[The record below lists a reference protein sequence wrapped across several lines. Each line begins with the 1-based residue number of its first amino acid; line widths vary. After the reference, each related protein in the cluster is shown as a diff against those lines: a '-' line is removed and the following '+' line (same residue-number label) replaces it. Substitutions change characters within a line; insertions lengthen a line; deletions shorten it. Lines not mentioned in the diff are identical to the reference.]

1 MDTWDSDEVLTGT
14 CETASAT
21 SATSFSMT
29 GISSFAMSLQS
40 TSANVAT
47 YSATIT
53 ATLLTAAINQIT
65 FNMRNPHSL

>member
-1 MDTWDSDEVLTGT
+1 MDTWDSDEVLTGA

-21 SATSFSMT
+21 SASTFAMPNVSSFSMNLF
-29 GISSFAMSLQS
+29 SNSV
-40 TSANVAT
+40 NVAT

-53 ATLLTAAINQIT
+53 AALLTAAMNQIT